1 MSTTP
6 INPYLE
12 QVKLKRQRNEQKIKE
27 LGLLELNKE
36 LVRPKKKPKRKASPT
51 SVVQFHEPTRR
62 SNRVSKKP
70 VEFLSLDYEEEA
82 LKRTLAS
89 RKKRTAIKKKAMDL
103 TDINVSQESREA
115 LAKEQHWLED
125 MEFYFSTLQGN
136 SESNV
141 NRVMGTTKKL
151 VAGIGV
157 THPQTGERFLKNV
170 KIHLGMDFEKMLD
183 DASTFVYNNGGDRGH
198 GWLIEHPVKK
208 LLLYQHARA
217 ENGHMPFRSSIK
229 DGE

>member
-51 SVVQFHEPTRR
+51 SVVQFHKPTRR

-70 VEFLSLDYEEEA
+70 VEFLSLDYEEEES
-82 LKRTLAS
+82 KRTLAS

-115 LAKEQHWLED
+115 LAKERHWLED
-125 MEFYFSTLQGN
+125 MEFYFSTVQGN